1 MEPSSRDIE
10 QISRA
15 QFRQQMVLIILCI
28 AVAACAA
35 ATWRAGSAMRDAN
48 ELQRQALAEP
58 ADSVVRQA
66 KKRQLSARAAKEGSA
81 QPQISTLPRERK
93 RTNSEQTT
101 EEKAVPADVT
111 STRTAMVRS
120 GRQ

>member
-15 QFRQQMVLIILCI
+15 QSRQQILLIILSI
-28 AVAACAA
+28 AVIACAV

-48 ELQRQALAEP
+48 ELQTQVLAEP
-58 ADSVVRQA
+58 AGPSTRQP
-66 KKRQLSARAAKEGSA
+66 KKRLLSARAARKSST
-81 QPQISTLPRERK
+81 QSQVSTLPRERK
-93 RTNSEQTT
+93 RMNGEQAT
-101 EEKAVPADVT
+101 EDRAAPADLT
-111 STRTAMVRS
+111 STTTAMVRS